1 MYAYRGTAPTESRA
15 PMSCMHFGV
24 GRQRPQSP
32 NDEGHFSIGPQPHTA
47 RPASY
52 STRLLLS
59 EGTVLLSGMLTKEAS
74 VRLWVIPIPRPRR
87 RAWGRGKEWNL
98 EVDVSVLGDT
108 LFFLSLHSHTAQQG
122 RNVHVDVHVSPLL
135 AAAHLRF
142 YDIAHILG
150 QRQQCSGRSAK
161 HRENRRSAGYITRSR
176 QPRRSSSQA
185 QGRHTIPLHH
195 VRTLRRQRPR
205 GSCFGFGH
213 CASPEQRH
221 FLSRLLC

>member
-1 MYAYRGTAPTESRA
+1 M
-15 PMSCMHFGV
+15 
-24 GRQRPQSP
+24 
-32 NDEGHFSIGPQPHTA
+32 
-47 RPASY
+47 
-52 STRLLLS
+52 
-59 EGTVLLSGMLTKEAS
+59 SGMFTKEAS

-150 QRQQCSGRSAK
+150 QRQQCSSCSEK
-161 HRENRRSAGYITRSR
+161 HRENRRSAEYIFRPR
-176 QPRRSSSQA
+176 QFCRSSSQA
-185 QGRHTIPLHH
+185 QGRHTIPLTMYGLLTGSAL
-195 VRTLRRQRPR
+195 VAAASALAIAPRQNSDTSCPGYSASNVETSGTGLSADLSLAGSPCNSYGKDIENLRLTVSYDTCMSSGVPTLFTRY
-205 GSCFGFGH
+205 
-213 CASPEQRH
+213 
-221 FLSRLLC
+221 